1 MWYMVKATEMQKGLH
16 MRHLDIASH
25 YILYACHHNLLL
37 IINRSW
43 ILTIHKD
50 RIFPKHLLENKEM
63 DFKNGVKN
71 IQTTGYT
78 GARTVHKLRGEV
90 SLVEQDTFEY
100 VSVAYFQ
107 LIIKL

>member
-1 MWYMVKATEMQKGLH
+1 M
-16 MRHLDIASH
+16 
-25 YILYACHHNLLL
+25 
-37 IINRSW
+37 
-43 ILTIHKD
+43 HKD
-50 RIFPKHLLENKEM
+50 RIFPKNLLENKEI

-100 VSVAYFQ
+100 VSVAYCQ